1 MLSDSAILLVYRGSV
16 ILSQTAVD
24 ALSTRQFTQS
34 TLGCRGNQ
42 RVPAISPNGFSP
54 SAVRPRISAA
64 SFAASTTDTLALA
77 GGGLAST
84 RQGSPCAE
92 VFLPW
97 QRQNTA
103 TPTTW
108 LFLS

>member
-42 RVPAISPNGFSP
+42 MVPAISPNGFSP
-54 SAVRPRISAA
+54 SAVRPCISAA
-64 SFAASTTDTLALA
+64 SFAASM
-77 GGGLAST
+77 
-84 RQGSPCAE
+84 GSLDNVVNERPLRPA
-92 VFLPW
+92 
-97 QRQNTA
+97 QD
-103 TPTTW
+103 
-108 LFLS
+108 LSDLSVVG

>member
-16 ILSQTAVD
+16 ILSQTAVA

-42 RVPAISPNGFSP
+42 MVPAISPNGFSP

-64 SFAASTTDTLALA
+64 SFAASTTDAVALA
-77 GGGLAST
+77 GGVIEGA
-84 RQGSPCAE
+84 QQDAP
-92 VFLPW
+92 
-97 QRQNTA
+97 
-103 TPTTW
+103 
-108 LFLS
+108 